1 MSACTG
7 KPEHIGVTLNT
18 KIIAA
23 AEPLNHISKISIK
36 KLFGYYNYS
45 FPEHG
50 SLGELVILYA
60 DNGAGKTNLLRLIFQ
75 ILSVTRD
82 QGHKTA
88 LADTPFSEFE
98 IGLSNGSVV
107 RAKRSE
113 GLLTGPVTFEISK
126 GRELLARWDFDSSRD
141 EQNVT
146 IEQNID
152 SKTLAKLPASIR
164 KKIELSKGKQDFFV
178 ELTRLDV
185 SCFILTPD
193 RILMGGLERQ
203 TTNDNFANVNRRA
216 SLSEMLVQNRAN
228 SLEAAF
234 TSATDLIRRK
244 VFRGAYSSGDSV
256 NQIYDSVIARIL
268 ENNSSSE
275 SAVSPAKARD
285 ALKKTLKALEEDYSR
300 FSDYGLAAKINT
312 GELRSS
318 IDKAKGA
325 NLRLINSIIEP
336 YLNSLQARARHLED
350 VYKILDSFV
359 RNVNFFLR
367 DKKLEF
373 KASTGFWIQS
383 SFSPQRLEVSQL
395 SSGEQQLLLMFCHV
409 LAARD
414 TSSIFIID
422 EPEISLNIKWQR
434 ILVASLLEVAKGS
447 GIQLIFSS
455 HSFEILAKHRDMVVS
470 LEHSS

>member
-1 MSACTG
+1 MNAKTNG
-7 KPEHIGVTLNT
+7 AN
-18 KIIAA
+18 A
-23 AEPLNHISKISIK
+23 PLNHISRIAIK

-45 FPEHG
+45 FPEQG
-50 SLGELVILYA
+50 TLGELIILYA

-75 ILSVTRD
+75 ILSVERN

-98 IGLSNGSVV
+98 IGLSNGVAIK
-107 RAKRSE
+107 AKRSE

-126 GRELLARWDFDSSRD
+126 GRELLAKWHFDPSLD

-152 SKTLAKLPASIR
+152 SRTFAKLPAAIR
-164 KKIELSKGKQDFFV
+164 RQLELSRGKQDFFV

-193 RILMGGLERQ
+193 RILMGAAERQ
-203 TTNDNFANVNRRA
+203 SANDNFMHVNRRA
-216 SLSEMLVQNRAN
+216 SLSEMLVLNRAN
-228 SLEAAF
+228 SLESAF
-234 TSATDLIRRK
+234 TSAAELIRRK

-268 ENNSSSE
+268 ENKPSSE
-275 SAVSPAKARD
+275 SVLTPAKTRD
-285 ALKKTLKALEEDYSR
+285 YLKRTLKALEEDYSR
-300 FSDYGLAAKINT
+300 FSNYGLAAKININ
-312 GELRSS
+312 ELLTS
-318 IDKAKGA
+318 IDKAKGT
-325 NLRLINSIIEP
+325 NLGLINSVIEP
-336 YLNSLQARARHLED
+336 YLNSLQARARYLGE
-350 VYKILDSFV
+350 VYVILDSFV

-367 DKKLEF
+367 DKRLEF
-373 KASTGFWIQS
+373 KASSGFSIQS
-383 SFSPQRLEVSQL
+383 SLSPQKLEVLHL

-434 ILVASLLEVAKGS
+434 ILVASLLEVAKDS

-470 LEHSS
+470 LQHAS